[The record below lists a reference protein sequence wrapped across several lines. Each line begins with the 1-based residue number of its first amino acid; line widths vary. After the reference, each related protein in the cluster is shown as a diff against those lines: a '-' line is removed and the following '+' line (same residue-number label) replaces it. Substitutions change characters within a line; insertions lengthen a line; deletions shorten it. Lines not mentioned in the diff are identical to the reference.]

1 MSLVLHCPFNGDIKN
16 YAGSIQ
22 PYSSGTVAFD
32 NNGRTGGKCLT
43 TGTISISAAD
53 TQKLFNS
60 NSQSIAFWYYN
71 LGTSSTA
78 AGTSHI
84 ISGVDS
90 NRRLTFYAWPNCDD
104 FHITVFNQ
112 VTNENNGY
120 ALSDVL
126 PFQSWTHLVATY
138 ENNTIKVYINGQH
151 LSDRD
156 ITIPGLY
163 TDWNVVYPLINNS
176 SLHKIN
182 DFRVYNHALSANE
195 INEIYKTKIVHFDFN
210 SQDSEPTTNVVTNTN
225 LDTGWSKDYCG
236 GIRWNDCI
244 SPVPNAPVVSFYNN
258 GSNEKHGYW
267 YSYGDYAPQTPGVE
281 YTVSIYVK
289 TRDSNFRIQMYT
301 ADNSET
307 GRVMG
312 ATLSVPNDMQ
322 WHRLTWTFTN
332 PTNSQSD
339 SLSFKFWYG
348 NADNTED
355 QRTWLCAPQME
366 AKDHATPFV
375 VGTREGGGFYDIS
388 GQNHNGSAIVAQSPT
403 YSTDTNLGNGCYAF
417 NGSNSIITI
426 SPIQLSRTFTIAM
439 WIYSNDNDRSIFF
452 GNYSNGTGVYF
463 NIEKTASNLLRVYW
477 NANPDLSFSPCSIP
491 LNTWIHIA
499 VVIDINDTTTVKVYK
514 NGTLVDTRNTALTDL
529 TFTGNMYLGK
539 DNRAVSDATAF
550 NGKISDFRIYASAL
564 TDDDIRQLYNS
575 KAVLDNTGN
584 FNISKANETKNIIDF
599 DYLVTLPY
607 LRGNRNSND
616 ILKYTTY
623 QNVRCVTQRP
633 DLYYDYIGDDTWI
646 QSGSNQPYIY
656 IFYEQFEPNTQ
667 YIFDLYVNSYV
678 TYQNAEVTSG
688 YSIIYT
694 DGTTQGIT
702 FATGGDWQNIK
713 VYSDASKSIKGII
726 SHYYVGQIWYLGLDS
741 TIKAVTNP
749 KIDKKSVI
757 EIDEVI
763 EENTFKPTLVDYS
776 SWKDLGVGSVA
787 GFNQIS
793 QDEENKRIIYPNP
806 WGALDYVWEGTT
818 IETKPDDGTEAPDGG
833 FETNTFS
840 IDSTKKYRVSVWIKL
855 HKLTSD
861 TSVYLGGCY
870 FGCYK
875 NSVTDLGTTTVNTNP
890 YFMAFGMNANPTL
903 TEKWMLFVAYIWPSS
918 YTGSKDGTSAIY
930 DIYGNKLSTSP
941 TDYKWVP
948 NITTGS
954 MRAFIYYCDAN
965 AVKAYFYRPR
975 FELVES
981 AISINDLIQGKEH
994 CSLYM
999 CNNSYVPS
1007 IAKDKLIMNSI
1018 NETI

>member
-225 LDTGWSKDYCG
+225 LDTGWSKNYCG
-236 GIRWNDCI
+236 RIRWNDCI

-258 GSNEKHGYW
+258 GSSEKNGYW

-289 TRDSNFRIQMYT
+289 TRDSNFRIRMYT

-307 GRVMG
+307 GRVEG

-339 SLSFKFWYG
+339 SLSFQFWYG

-366 AKDHATPFV
+366 AKNHATPFV
-375 VGTREGGGFYDIS
+375 VGTRGGG
-388 GQNHNGSAIVAQSPT
+388 
-403 YSTDTNLGNGCYAF
+403 
-417 NGSNSIITI
+417 
-426 SPIQLSRTFTIAM
+426 
-439 WIYSNDNDRSIFF
+439 
-452 GNYSNGTGVYF
+452 
-463 NIEKTASNLLRVYW
+463 
-477 NANPDLSFSPCSIP
+477 
-491 LNTWIHIA
+491 
-499 VVIDINDTTTVKVYK
+499 
-514 NGTLVDTRNTALTDL
+514 
-529 TFTGNMYLGK
+529 
-539 DNRAVSDATAF
+539 
-550 NGKISDFRIYASAL
+550 
-564 TDDDIRQLYNS
+564 
-575 KAVLDNTGN
+575 
-584 FNISKANETKNIIDF
+584 
-599 DYLVTLPY
+599 
-607 LRGNRNSND
+607 
-616 ILKYTTY
+616 
-623 QNVRCVTQRP
+623 
-633 DLYYDYIGDDTWI
+633 
-646 QSGSNQPYIY
+646 
-656 IFYEQFEPNTQ
+656 
-667 YIFDLYVNSYV
+667 
-678 TYQNAEVTSG
+678 
-688 YSIIYT
+688 
-694 DGTTQGIT
+694 
-702 FATGGDWQNIK
+702 
-713 VYSDASKSIKGII
+713 
-726 SHYYVGQIWYLGLDS
+726 S
-741 TIKAVTNP
+741 TIFQA
-749 KIDKKSVI
+749 KII
-757 EIDEVI
+757 M
-763 EENTFKPTLVDYS
+763 
-776 SWKDLGVGSVA
+776 G
-787 GFNQIS
+787 Q
-793 QDEENKRIIYPNP
+793 
-806 WGALDYVWEGTT
+806 
-818 IETKPDDGTEAPDGG
+818 
-833 FETNTFS
+833 
-840 IDSTKKYRVSVWIKL
+840 L
-855 HKLTSD
+855 H
-861 TSVYLGGCY
+861 
-870 FGCYK
+870 
-875 NSVTDLGTTTVNTNP
+875 
-890 YFMAFGMNANPTL
+890 
-903 TEKWMLFVAYIWPSS
+903 
-918 YTGSKDGTSAIY
+918 
-930 DIYGNKLSTSP
+930 
-941 TDYKWVP
+941 
-948 NITTGS
+948 
-954 MRAFIYYCDAN
+954 
-965 AVKAYFYRPR
+965 
-975 FELVES
+975 
-981 AISINDLIQGKEH
+981 
-994 CSLYM
+994 
-999 CNNSYVPS
+999 
-1007 IAKDKLIMNSI
+1007 
-1018 NETI
+1018 

>member
-1 MSLVLHCPFNGDIKN
+1 MLLE
-16 YAGSIQ
+16 
-22 PYSSGTVAFD
+22 
-32 NNGRTGGKCLT
+32 L
-43 TGTISISAAD
+43 
-53 TQKLFNS
+53 
-60 NSQSIAFWYYN
+60 
-71 LGTSSTA
+71 
-78 AGTSHI
+78 
-84 ISGVDS
+84 
-90 NRRLTFYAWPNCDD
+90 
-104 FHITVFNQ
+104 
-112 VTNENNGY
+112 
-120 ALSDVL
+120 
-126 PFQSWTHLVATY
+126 
-138 ENNTIKVYINGQH
+138 
-151 LSDRD
+151 
-156 ITIPGLY
+156 
-163 TDWNVVYPLINNS
+163 
-176 SLHKIN
+176 
-182 DFRVYNHALSANE
+182 
-195 INEIYKTKIVHFDFN
+195 
-210 SQDSEPTTNVVTNTN
+210 
-225 LDTGWSKDYCG
+225 
-236 GIRWNDCI
+236 
-244 SPVPNAPVVSFYNN
+244 
-258 GSNEKHGYW
+258 
-267 YSYGDYAPQTPGVE
+267 
-281 YTVSIYVK
+281 
-289 TRDSNFRIQMYT
+289 
-301 ADNSET
+301 
-307 GRVMG
+307 
-312 ATLSVPNDMQ
+312 
-322 WHRLTWTFTN
+322 
-332 PTNSQSD
+332 
-339 SLSFKFWYG
+339 
-348 NADNTED
+348 
-355 QRTWLCAPQME
+355 
-366 AKDHATPFV
+366 
-375 VGTREGGGFYDIS
+375 GGGFYDIS
-388 GQNHNGSAIVAQSPT
+388 GQNHNGSATLAQSPI
-403 YSTDTNLGNGCYAF
+403 YSTDTNLGNGCYNFGLYNNAKITF
-417 NGSNSIITI
+417 NADITNKDNTISVWATHHEVNEDTILFAGEHTGTSNLNLYFYTDGVLYWNHGDSLNTPFIDNSNNSITYPTDGNWHMYTVVTDTANSINKLYIDSIYKGQSKTFKNF
-426 SPIQLSRTFTIAM
+426 SGSTFTIGTWSTNA
-439 WIYSNDNDRSIFF
+439 
-452 GNYSNGTGVYF
+452 NY
-463 NIEKTASNLLRVYW
+463 YW
-477 NANPDLSFSPCSIP
+477 N
-491 LNTWIHIA
+491 
-499 VVIDINDTTTVKVYK
+499 
-514 NGTLVDTRNTALTDL
+514 
-529 TFTGNMYLGK
+529 GN
-539 DNRAVSDATAF
+539 
-550 NGKISDFRIYASAL
+550 ISDFRIYASAL

-575 KAVLDNTGN
+575 KAILDNTGN
-584 FNISKANETKNIIDF
+584 FNISKANETKNILNF

-633 DLYYDYIGDDTWI
+633 DLYYDYSGDDTWI

-694 DGTTQGIT
+694 DGTTQDIT

-763 EENTFKPTLVDYS
+763 EENTFRPTLVDYS

-787 GFNQIS
+787 EFTQIS
-793 QDEENKRIIYPNP
+793 QNEENRRIIYPNP
-806 WGALDYVWEGTT
+806 WGALDYIWEGTT
-818 IETKPDDGTEAPDGG
+818 IETQPNDGTGAQDGG

-861 TSVYLGGCY
+861 TSVHLGGCY